1 MAGFYCE
8 IDKDGYCYH
17 VTQDEL
23 PLSETILF
31 AEENM
36 FGKTW
41 NGENWVETPKK
52 NEEENVPSEENDEYK
67 QYYETVNA
75 AILGGE

>member
-23 PLSETILF
+23 TLSETILF

-41 NGENWVETPKK
+41 NGESWVETPK
-52 NEEENVPSEENDEYK
+52 NEEENVPSEENNEYK

>member
-23 PLSETILF
+23 PLSETILLV
-31 AEENM
+31 EENM

-41 NGENWVETPKK
+41 DGENWVETPK
-52 NEEENVPSEENDEYK
+52 NEENNEYK

>member
-8 IDKDGYCYH
+8 INKDGYCYH

-41 NGENWVETPKK
+41 DGENWIETPKK
-52 NEEENVPSEENDEYK
+52 EEENVPSEENNEYK